1 MIPFLF
7 FLALFLGFCMG
18 AAPARA
24 CTTVLVGRDASETGE
39 VLVGHNEDNRERYV
53 MRSHIVPAL
62 TRAPGRTIRFEP
74 DMAELPLPEA
84 RARLLWSEARPFVA
98 DGGASF
104 CDFFASKIGRA
115 SCRERV

>member
-39 VLVGHNEDNRERYV
+39 VLVGHNEDSGGRYV

-62 TRAPGRTIRFEP
+62 TRASGRTVRFEP
-74 DMAELPLPEA
+74 DMAELIT
-84 RARLLWSEARPFVA
+84 
-98 DGGASF
+98 
-104 CDFFASKIGRA
+104 KIGRA

>member
-39 VLVGHNEDNRERYV
+39 VLVGHNEDSGGRYV
-53 MRSHIVPAL
+53 IRSHIVPAL
-62 TRAPGRTIRFEP
+62 TRAPGRTSSANLI
-74 DMAELPLPEA
+74 
-84 RARLLWSEARPFVA
+84 RLLLRPTQ
-98 DGGASF
+98 
-104 CDFFASKIGRA
+104 IGRA

>member
-39 VLVGHNEDNRERYV
+39 VLVGHNEDSGGRYV
-53 MRSHIVPAL
+53 MRSHIVSRAFLMCLINIKQAL
-62 TRAPGRTIRFEP
+62 SW
-74 DMAELPLPEA
+74 L
-84 RARLLWSEARPFVA
+84 
-98 DGGASF
+98 
-104 CDFFASKIGRA
+104 IGEK
-115 SCRERV
+115 SVIP